1 MTWHLMGISS
11 FIASLKHVEPTSL
24 RLQDENARNVKTC
37 HNCIPI
43 DSIDAMRSTEDD
55 KHSNAAT
62 RNRWRSIAFVLDR
75 TKGSTTEP
83 AVEESWVTV
92 KVVEISTDF
101 EDQILSPGVMVKSWS
116 SDMTK
121 SAEFAHLVPGISTCR
136 GPPDGLRR
144 FVRFGQHLEVKRLLV
159 SLPGVTSQTLV
170 TLSGQ
175 HLSSSLRRKRCT
187 PLCRVAEDSEQKY
200 LRLPSLFLH
209 ALLIF
214 ACQVVEVLREQRYQ
228 AARSCS
234 HSHWWGSRPRWVGE
248 GTGCD
253 WVKPWDTNHLTPS
266 WLRLVMSHE
275 SSRAL
280 EGLLVTRFTA
290 HRTTSKLLPS
300 KSPLMYFFGTC
311 VRRLSLRQTSCWRRD
326 SKISTR
332 SWTSWTKSQGRWS
345 DTRSDALAVRQI
357 DEGYEGNEGW
367 WRFAVLAF
375 ASFHQLHPWIGSAYY
390 YILLRRTLNA
400 YTLSLLLS
408 SARFTLTSALF
419 PLYLSLLCFKRR
431 LAARWHHPD
440 SWNQACGV
448 FFL

>member
-1 MTWHLMGISS
+1 MLN
-11 FIASLKHVEPTSL
+11 HVEPTSL
-24 RLQDENARNVKTC
+24 RLQDENARNIKTC

-55 KHSNAAT
+55 KHSNAAM

-75 TKGSTTEP
+75 TKGSTKGSTTEP

-187 PLCRVAEDSEQKY
+187 PMCRVAEDSEQKD

-214 ACQVVEVLREQRYQ
+214 ACQVAEVLREQRYQ

-234 HSHWWGSRPRWVGE
+234 HSH
-248 GTGCD
+248 
-253 WVKPWDTNHLTPS
+253 
-266 WLRLVMSHE
+266 
-275 SSRAL
+275 
-280 EGLLVTRFTA
+280 
-290 HRTTSKLLPS
+290 
-300 KSPLMYFFGTC
+300 
-311 VRRLSLRQTSCWRRD
+311 
-326 SKISTR
+326 
-332 SWTSWTKSQGRWS
+332 
-345 DTRSDALAVRQI
+345 
-357 DEGYEGNEGW
+357 
-367 WRFAVLAF
+367 
-375 ASFHQLHPWIGSAYY
+375 
-390 YILLRRTLNA
+390 
-400 YTLSLLLS
+400 
-408 SARFTLTSALF
+408 
-419 PLYLSLLCFKRR
+419 
-431 LAARWHHPD
+431 
-440 SWNQACGV
+440 
-448 FFL
+448 